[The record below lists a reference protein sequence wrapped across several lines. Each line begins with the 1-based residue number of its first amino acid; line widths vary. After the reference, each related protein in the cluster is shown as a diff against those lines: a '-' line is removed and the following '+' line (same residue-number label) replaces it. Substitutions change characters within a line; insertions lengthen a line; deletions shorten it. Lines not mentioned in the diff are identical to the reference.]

1 MFSHRVV
8 DTPVHDKALDDSGER
23 CVTLVLMYFHY
34 FMIWLKSLEIHGYRG
49 FAEAEIVNFALPN
62 NELGSGLTIL
72 VGPNNA
78 GKSTIIEALHA
89 ISRPPHI
96 PPSFTEG
103 KRNKCAGGRVKLKV
117 ENSEGQYKELATVP
131 GGGSETQ
138 WNSPDIEPLHSRIF
152 VLPSRRTFNPYFGK
166 GGSFKREQYMNI
178 FELPPTRGSALN
190 FQYRL
195 FEIQDN
201 SEGFNKI
208 LEQIIN
214 PVPEWYIDQSD
225 TGQYYLKFRTGNE
238 FHTSD
243 GMGEGLVS
251 LFFIVDALYDS
262 NPGNIIVI
270 DEPELSLHPYF
281 QKRLRKVL
289 CDFAKDRQIIF
300 ATHSPQLI
308 DWKAIASG
316 ASIIRVRKRE
326 DRSVVFE
333 LTNETKK
340 KIAKFLGDLNNPHV
354 LGLDASEVFFLEDG
368 VILVEGQEDVIF
380 FPKVLEQ
387 LEINIPGDFYGW
399 GVGGAPKMP
408 IIASM
413 LQELGFERVVGIL
426 DKNMTDMQTLLQQ
439 QFPDYSFE
447 VIPADDVRTKP
458 ARSEHTEVVGL
469 LDKNRLIR
477 DDFKQETITLFERIK
492 HTL

>member
-1 MFSHRVV
+1 
-8 DTPVHDKALDDSGER
+8 
-23 CVTLVLMYFHY
+23 
-34 FMIWLKSLEIHGYRG
+34 MIWLKSLEIHGYRG

-62 NELGSGLTIL
+62 NERGSGLTIL

-89 ISRPPHI
+89 ISRPPHT
-96 PPSFTEG
+96 PPSFAEG
-103 KRNKCAGGRVKLKV
+103 KRNKRAGDRVRFTV
-117 ENSEGQYKELATVP
+117 QNSEGQYKELATVP
-131 GGGSETQ
+131 RGGSETQ

-166 GGSFKREQYMNI
+166 GGSFKREQYMDS
-178 FELPPTRGSALN
+178 FQLPPTRGSALN

-208 LEQIIN
+208 LEQIVN
-214 PVPEWYIDQSD
+214 PVPDWYIDQSD
-225 TGQYYLKFRTGNE
+225 TGQYYLKFRTGSE

-262 NPGNIIVI
+262 KPGNIIVI

-340 KIAKFLGDLNNPHV
+340 KIGNFLRDLNNPHV

-387 LEINIPGDFYGW
+387 LEITISGDFYGW

-408 IIASM
+408 VIASM

-426 DKNMTDMQTLLQQ
+426 DKNMTDMQTSLEQ
-439 QFPDYSFE
+439 QFPHYSFE
-447 VIPADDVRTKP
+447 VIPGDDVRTKP
-458 ARSEHTEVVGL
+458 ARSERAEVVGL
-469 LDKNRLIR
+469 LDKNGLIR
-477 DDFKQETITLFERIK
+477 DDFKQNTISIFERIK
-492 HTL
+492 RALRTP

>member
-1 MFSHRVV
+1 VRLRVQ
-8 DTPVHDKALDDSGER
+8 
-23 CVTLVLMYFHY
+23 
-34 FMIWLKSLEIHGYRG
+34 
-49 FAEAEIVNFALPN
+49 
-62 NELGSGLTIL
+62 
-72 VGPNNA
+72 
-78 GKSTIIEALHA
+78 
-89 ISRPPHI
+89 
-96 PPSFTEG
+96 
-103 KRNKCAGGRVKLKV
+103 
-117 ENSEGQYKELATVP
+117 NSEGQYKELTTVP
-131 GGGSETQ
+131 RGGSQTQ

-166 GGSFKREQYMNI
+166 GGSFKREQYI
-178 FELPPTRGSALN
+178 DSFEIPPTRGSALN
-190 FQYRL
+190 FHYRL
-195 FEIQDN
+195 FEMQDN

-316 ASIIRVRKRE
+316 ASIIRVRQC
-326 DRSVVFE
+326 DNRSVIFE
-333 LTNETKK
+333 LTNETKR
-340 KIAKFLGDLNNPHV
+340 KIGNFLRDLNNPHV
-354 LGLDASEVFFLEDG
+354 LGLEASEVFFLEDG

-399 GVGGAPKMP
+399 GVGGASNMP
-408 IIASM
+408 VIASM
-413 LQELGFERVVGIL
+413 LQDLGFERVVGIL
-426 DKNMTDMQTLLQQ
+426 DQNMTDKKGSLQQ
-439 QFPDYSFE
+439 QFPNYLFE
-447 VIPADDVRTKP
+447 VIPANDVRTKD
-458 ARSEHTEVVGL
+458 ARRQRIEVIGL
-469 LDKNRLIR
+469 LDEKHLIR
-477 DDFKQETITLFERIK
+477 ENFKQETINLFERITK
-492 HTL
+492 FFQG

>member
-1 MFSHRVV
+1 
-8 DTPVHDKALDDSGER
+8 
-23 CVTLVLMYFHY
+23 
-34 FMIWLKSLEIHGYRG
+34 MIWLKNLEIHGYRG

-62 NELGSGLTIL
+62 NELGSGLTII

-89 ISRPPHI
+89 ISRPPYT

-103 KRNKCAGGRVKLKV
+103 KRNKRAGDRVRLRV
-117 ENSEGQYKELATVP
+117 QNSEGQYKELATVP

-138 WNSPDIEPLHSRIF
+138 WDSPHIEPLHSQIF
-152 VLPSRRTFNPYFGK
+152 VLPSRRSFNPYFGK
-166 GGSFKREQYMNI
+166 TGNFKREQYMDI

-190 FQYRL
+190 FEYRL
-195 FEIQDN
+195 FEMQDN

-225 TGQYYLKFRTGNE
+225 TGQYYLKFRTGKE

-262 NPGNIIVI
+262 KPGNIIVI

-308 DWKAIASG
+308 DWEAIASG

-340 KIAKFLGDLNNPHV
+340 KIGNFLRDLNNPHV

-380 FPKVLEQ
+380 FPKVLDQ

-399 GVGGAPKMP
+399 GVGGASNMP
-408 IIASM
+408 VIASM
-413 LQELGFERVVGIL
+413 LQDLGFDHVVGIL
-426 DKNMTDMQTLLQQ
+426 DQNMTDKQGSLQQ
-439 QFPDYSFE
+439 QFPNYLFE
-447 VIPADDVRTKP
+447 VIPANDVRTKD
-458 ARSEHTEVVGL
+458 ARRQRVEVIGL
-469 LDKNRLIR
+469 LDEKHLIR
-477 DDFKQETITLFERIK
+477 ENFKQEAINLFERIIQFFQG
-492 HTL
+492 

>member
-1 MFSHRVV
+1 M
-8 DTPVHDKALDDSGER
+8 
-23 CVTLVLMYFHY
+23 
-34 FMIWLKSLEIHGYRG
+34 
-49 FAEAEIVNFALPN
+49 
-62 NELGSGLTIL
+62 
-72 VGPNNA
+72 
-78 GKSTIIEALHA
+78 
-89 ISRPPHI
+89 
-96 PPSFTEG
+96 
-103 KRNKCAGGRVKLKV
+103 
-117 ENSEGQYKELATVP
+117 
-131 GGGSETQ
+131 
-138 WNSPDIEPLHSRIF
+138 
-152 VLPSRRTFNPYFGK
+152 
-166 GGSFKREQYMNI
+166 
-178 FELPPTRGSALN
+178 
-190 FQYRL
+190 
-195 FEIQDN
+195 QDN

-316 ASIIRVRKRE
+316 ASIIRVRQC
-326 DRSVVFE
+326 DNRSVIFE
-333 LTNETKK
+333 LTNETKR
-340 KIAKFLGDLNNPHV
+340 KIGNFLRDLNNPHV
-354 LGLDASEVFFLEDG
+354 LGLEASEVFFLEDG

-399 GVGGAPKMP
+399 GVGGASNMP
-408 IIASM
+408 VIASM
-413 LQELGFERVVGIL
+413 LQDLGFERVVGIL
-426 DKNMTDMQTLLQQ
+426 DQNMTDKKGSLQQ
-439 QFPDYSFE
+439 QFPNYLFE
-447 VIPADDVRTKP
+447 VIPANDVRTKD
-458 ARSEHTEVVGL
+458 ARRQRIEVIGL
-469 LDKNRLIR
+469 LDEKHLIR
-477 DDFKQETITLFERIK
+477 ENFKQETINLFERITK
-492 HTL
+492 FFQG

>member
-1 MFSHRVV
+1 MN
-8 DTPVHDKALDDSGER
+8 
-23 CVTLVLMYFHY
+23 LV
-34 FMIWLKSLEIHGYRG
+34 
-49 FAEAEIVNFALPN
+49 
-62 NELGSGLTIL
+62 GLTIL

-89 ISRPPHI
+89 ISRPPNT

-103 KRNKCAGGRVKLKV
+103 KRNKCASGRVRLRV
-117 ENSEGQYKELATVP
+117 QNSEGQYKELTTVP
-131 GGGSETQ
+131 RGGSQTQ

-166 GGSFKREQYMNI
+166 GGSFKREQYI
-178 FELPPTRGSALN
+178 DSFEIPPTRGSALN
-190 FQYRL
+190 FHYRL
-195 FEIQDN
+195 FEMQDN

-316 ASIIRVRKRE
+316 ASIIRVRQC
-326 DRSVVFE
+326 DNRSVIFE
-333 LTNETKK
+333 LTNETKR
-340 KIAKFLGDLNNPHV
+340 KIGNFLRDLNNPHV
-354 LGLDASEVFFLEDG
+354 LGLEASEVFFLEDG

-399 GVGGAPKMP
+399 GVGGASNMP
-408 IIASM
+408 VIASM
-413 LQELGFERVVGIL
+413 LQDLGFERVVGIL
-426 DKNMTDMQTLLQQ
+426 DQNMTDKKGSLQQ
-439 QFPDYSFE
+439 QFPNYLFE
-447 VIPADDVRTKP
+447 VIPANDVRTKD
-458 ARSEHTEVVGL
+458 ARRQRIEVIGL
-469 LDKNRLIR
+469 LDEKHLIR
-477 DDFKQETITLFERIK
+477 ENFKQETINLFERITK
-492 HTL
+492 FFQG

>member
-1 MFSHRVV
+1 
-8 DTPVHDKALDDSGER
+8 
-23 CVTLVLMYFHY
+23 
-34 FMIWLKSLEIHGYRG
+34 MIWLKSLEIHGYRG
-49 FAEAEIVNFALPN
+49 FAEAEIINFALPN
-62 NELGSGLTIL
+62 NKLGSGLTIL

-89 ISRPPHI
+89 ISRPPNT
-96 PPSFTEG
+96 PPSFSEG
-103 KRNKCAGGRVKLKV
+103 KRNKRAGERVRLRV
-117 ENSEGQYKELATVP
+117 QNSEGQSKELATLP
-131 GGGSETQ
+131 GGGSQTQ
-138 WNSPDIEPLHSRIF
+138 WNSADIEPLHSRIF
-152 VLPSRRTFNPYFGK
+152 VLPSRRTFTPYFGK
-166 GGSFKREQYMNI
+166 TANFKREQYINS
-178 FELPPTRGSALN
+178 FELPPTRGSVLN
-190 FQYRL
+190 FHYRL
-195 FEIQDN
+195 FEMQDN
-201 SEGFNKI
+201 REGFNKI

-214 PVPEWYIDQSD
+214 PVPDWYIDQND

-340 KIAKFLGDLNNPHV
+340 KIDNFLRDLNNPHV

-387 LEINIPGDFYGW
+387 LEITVPGDFYGW

-408 IIASM
+408 VIASM

-426 DKNMTDMQTLLQQ
+426 DKNMTDMQTSLQQ

-458 ARSEHTEVVGL
+458 ARRERAEVVGL
-469 LDKNRLIR
+469 LDKNGLIR
-477 DDFKQETITLFERIK
+477 DDFKQNTITIFERIK
-492 HTL
+492 HALITP